1 MNQPPEPPVVPPSES
16 SVSADGAGVA
26 PVAPA
31 PVEPRSGPSLL
42 TKLFIGFGVVILL
55 AAIVGMNVT
64 MPYVIFSPGDATG
77 VDRYVHISG
86 TRTYHHAGEVLLLT
100 VRVSNG
106 RPNLWR
112 YVEATLDDDSK
123 VIGEKQYLGN
133 VPRKKA
139 DRASVQMMDE
149 SQLAAKQAALTR
161 LGYTIKVTG
170 KGARVLQVVSGS
182 PAAQGGLHTDDVIV
196 AIDGNPIT
204 LRDQVGQIVQAHA
217 VGTTFSVAVQRDG
230 AERTLQVTS
239 GTAPSGPIKGKPY
252 LGIGAGT
259 EQLQV
264 KFPVDIT
271 IDPGDVSGPSGG
283 LAFTLTI
290 LDELTPGDL
299 TGGAKVAVTG
309 EIDGAGN
316 VGEVGGVP
324 QKAVAAREA
333 GAKLM
338 IVPVKEV
345 RDARSRAGGMKVVGV
360 RTLDQALKVLH
371 RNGGAALPA
380 HGRTS

>member
-1 MNQPPEPPVVPPSES
+1 MSQPPEPPVVSPSEA
-16 SVSADGAGVA
+16 SAPVDGAAVA
-26 PVAPA
+26 PVP
-31 PVEPRSGPSLL
+31 PSPGESRSGPSLG
-42 TKLFIGFGVVILL
+42 TKLLLGFGVLL
-55 AAIVGMNVT
+55 VVAAIVGMNVT

-77 VDRYVHISG
+77 VDRYVKISG
-86 TRTYHHAGEVLLLT
+86 TRTYRHAGEVLLLT

-112 YVEATLDDDSK
+112 YLEATLDDDSK

-149 SQLAAKQAALTR
+149 SQLAAKQAALTQ
-161 LGYTIKVTG
+161 LGYPISVNG

-182 PAAQGGLHTDDVIV
+182 PAARGGLRPDDVIV
-196 AIDGNPIT
+196 AIDGNPIA

-217 VGTTFSVAVQRDG
+217 VGTTFSVTVQRNG

-239 GTAPSGPIKGKPY
+239 ASAPSGPLAGKPY
-252 LGIGAGT
+252 FGIGAGT

-338 IVPVKEV
+338 IVPLPEV
-345 RDARSRAGGMKVVGV
+345 RDARSNAGGMKVVGV

-371 RNGGAALPA
+371 RNGGAAIPA
-380 HGRTS
+380 HRRTG

>member
-1 MNQPPEPPVVPPSES
+1 M
-16 SVSADGAGVA
+16 DGVA
-26 PVAPA
+26 AAPVLPA
-31 PVEPRSGPSLL
+31 PVVGRSGPSFV
-42 TKLFIGFGVVILL
+42 TKLFLGFGALLVV

-112 YVEATLDDDSK
+112 YLEATLDDDSK

-161 LGYTIKVTG
+161 LGYTISVNG
-170 KGARVLQVVSGS
+170 KGARVLEVVSGS
-182 PAAQGGLHTDDVIV
+182 PAARSGMRPDDVIV
-196 AIDGNPIT
+196 AIDGNPIG
-204 LRDQVGQIVQAHA
+204 LRDQVGQIVQAHG
-217 VGTTFSVAVQRDG
+217 VGTTFSVTVRRDG

-239 GTAPSGPIKGKPY
+239 ASAPSGPLAGKPY
-252 LGIGAGT
+252 FGIGAGT
-259 EQLQV
+259 EQLRV

-290 LDELTPGDL
+290 LDKLTPGNL

-338 IVPVKEV
+338 IVPVPEV
-345 RDARSRAGGMKVVGV
+345 RDARSNAGGMKIVGV
-360 RTLDQALKVLH
+360 RTLDEALKVLH
-371 RNGGAALPA
+371 RNGGAAIPA
-380 HGRTS
+380 RSHPR

>member
-1 MNQPPEPPVVPPSES
+1 MSQPPEPPVVSPSE
-16 SVSADGAGVA
+16 
-26 PVAPA
+26 APA
-31 PVEPRSGPSLL
+31 PVDGAAVAPVPPPPAELRAGPSLV
-42 TKLFIGFGVVILL
+42 TKLLLGFGVLVVV

-77 VDRYVHISG
+77 VDRYVKISG

-112 YVEATLDDDSK
+112 YLEAALDDDSK

-139 DRASVQMMDE
+139 DRASVQLMDE

-161 LGYTIKVTG
+161 LGYPISVNG

-182 PAAQGGLHTDDVIV
+182 SASRGGIRPDDVIV
-196 AIDGNPIT
+196 AIDGNPIA

-217 VGTTFSVAVQRDG
+217 VGTTFSVTVRRDG

-239 GTAPSGPIKGKPY
+239 ASAPSGPLAGKPY
-252 LGIGAGT
+252 FGIGAGT

-333 GAKLM
+333 GAELM

-345 RDARSRAGGMKVVGV
+345 RDARSKAGGMKVVGV

-371 RNGGAALPA
+371 RNGGAAIPA
-380 HGRTS
+380 HRRTR